1 MSGFLGR
8 DRLSLGPWSAFERA
22 LVRYFLHIG
31 SKSVYYTGGPGDK
44 GCDIYVLDS
53 DGNKT
58 VVQCK
63 FTITDKP
70 AGGTGVDDLRRACFD
85 YSSNKGFL
93 CVNSRNISLDAEKK
107 IEDLRELGL
116 HIEIWK
122 YHALLS
128 LSEDISE
135 YSKQRKKPRKYQED
149 AIKAAVESLLDSG
162 KALIEMAT
170 GLGKTIVLA
179 AVIDRMMLK
188 KNDFKVLILAD
199 KKAIVSQNE
208 KAIWSQLSKN
218 VITNILTGS
227 EKPRIDN
234 GVTIATFDSLISSYR
249 NGKSIPHFD
258 LILVDEC
265 HHSQAD
271 SYSEILELISNNCPI
286 MGVTATPW
294 RGDERDITEIFGPP
308 VFQKGI
314 IEGIHEGWLAN
325 INYEM
330 FCDNVDWG
338 LVKELSAEGHS
349 IKTLNSKLFLPAR
362 DEELVEKVKSKWI
375 KMGSP
380 KIITFCKSKK
390 HAELLASMFNNFE
403 LPSRYLTGDHS
414 EKERATTFADYETGV
429 FHNLIGVDILNE
441 GVDIPD
447 VEIVVFARVT
457 HSRRIFVQQLGR
469 GLRIT
474 DSKSEVTIMD
484 FVADV
489 RRLGAL
495 SKLNR
500 SARKTEFYRDSGA
513 ELVSFDSRVKEK
525 FVEEYLADVADLN
538 EHEKPKL
545 NFIDHSDIY
554 LEDN

>member
-8 DRLSLGPWSAFERA
+8 NRLSVGPWSAFERA

-44 GCDIYVLDS
+44 GCDIYALDS
-53 DGNKT
+53 YGNKT
-58 VVQCK
+58 VIQCK
-63 FTITDKP
+63 FTITDKQ
-70 AGGTGVDDLRRACFD
+70 ADGKGVDDLRRACFE
-85 YSSNKGFL
+85 YSSNKGIL
-93 CVNSRNISLDAEKK
+93 CVNSRSISLEAEKK

-116 HIEIWK
+116 DIEIWK
-122 YHALLS
+122 YHTLLNHS
-128 LSEDISE
+128 KEITD
-135 YSKQRKKPRKYQED
+135 YSKQRKKPREYQEE
-149 AIKAAVESLLDSG
+149 AIEAAVKSIRDSG

-179 AVIDRMMLK
+179 EVIDRMMMM
-188 KNDFKVLILAD
+188 KNDLKVLILAD

-218 VITNILTGS
+218 IITNILTGS

-249 NGKSIPHFD
+249 NGKHIPNFD

-271 SYSEILELISNNCPI
+271 SYSEILEQISKNCPI

-294 RGDERDITEIFGPP
+294 RGDERSITEIFGPP

-330 FCDNVDWG
+330 FCDNVDWE
-338 LVKELSAEGHS
+338 LVKELSTEGHS

-362 DEELVEKVKSKWI
+362 DEELVEKVKLKWI
-375 KMGSP
+375 EMGSP
-380 KIITFCKSKK
+380 KIITFCKSKR
-390 HAELLASMFNNFE
+390 HAEILTSIFNNFD
-403 LPSRYLTGDHS
+403 LPTRYLTGDHS
-414 EKERATTFADYETGV
+414 EKERATTFADYETGE
-429 FHNLIGVDILNE
+429 FYNLIGVDILNE
-441 GVDIPD
+441 GVDVPD
-447 VEIVVFARVT
+447 VEMVVFARVT

-500 SARKTEFYRDSGA
+500 SARRTEYYRDSGA
-513 ELVSFDSRVKEK
+513 DLVIFDSRVLLKT
-525 FVEEYLADVADLN
+525 
-538 EHEKPKL
+538 
-545 NFIDHSDIY
+545 I
-554 LEDN
+554 